1 MNIYDNVLE
10 LVGDTPLMRAGKLAE
25 EFGAVGNVLLK
36 LEFFNPGGS
45 IKDRVA
51 LNIIRDAEERGVLK
65 GGGKVPPA
73 IIEATSGNTG
83 IGIAMVAAAK
93 GYRAI
98 IVMPENMSEE
108 RKKIIR
114 AYGAELVLT
123 PAEAGMKGAAAEAE
137 RLLAKNEGAIIAGQF
152 VNPANPE
159 AHYFSTAE
167 EIWDDCGGAVDAVVA
182 GIGTGGTISG
192 LAKFFKEKD
201 ENIKIVAVEPFES
214 PLLSEGIAG
223 VHKIQGI
230 GANFV
235 PKVLDCDS
243 YDEIIKVKGDDAI
256 AMMGRLAAV
265 EGIFCGISSGAAL
278 RAALEIAKREEFRGK
293 NIIAILP
300 DTGERYLSVLF

>member
-123 PAEAGMKGAAAEAE
+123 
-137 RLLAKNEGAIIAGQF
+137 
-152 VNPANPE
+152 
-159 AHYFSTAE
+159 H
-167 EIWDDCGGAVDAVVA
+167 
-182 GIGTGGTISG
+182 
-192 LAKFFKEKD
+192 
-201 ENIKIVAVEPFES
+201 
-214 PLLSEGIAG
+214 
-223 VHKIQGI
+223 
-230 GANFV
+230 
-235 PKVLDCDS
+235 
-243 YDEIIKVKGDDAI
+243 
-256 AMMGRLAAV
+256 
-265 EGIFCGISSGAAL
+265 
-278 RAALEIAKREEFRGK
+278 
-293 NIIAILP
+293 
-300 DTGERYLSVLF
+300 

>member
-10 LVGDTPLMRAGKLAE
+10 LVGDTPLMRAGRLAE

-45 IKDRVA
+45 VKDRVA
-51 LNIIRDAEERGVLK
+51 LNIIRDAEERGEID
-65 GGGKVPPA
+65 GGDVPPV
-73 IIEATSGNTG
+73 IIEPTSGNTG
-83 IGIAMVAAAK
+83 IGVAMVAAAK

-108 RKKIIR
+108 RKKIVH

-123 PAEAGMKGAAAEAE
+123 PAEAGMKGAVEEAE
-137 RLLAKNEGAIIAGQF
+137 RLLAENEGAIIAGQF
-152 VNPANPE
+152 VNPANSE

-167 EIWDDCGGAVDAVVA
+167 EIWDDCGGAVAVVVA

-192 LAKFFKEKD
+192 LSKFFKEKD
-201 ENIKIVAVEPFES
+201 KNIKIVAVEPFES
-214 PLLSEGIAG
+214 PLLSGGAAG
-223 VHKIQGI
+223 AHKIQGI

-235 PKVLDCDS
+235 PEVLDCDA
-243 YDEIIKVKGDDAI
+243 YDEIVKVKGDDAI
-256 AMMGRLAAV
+256 AMMGKLAAV

-278 RAALEIAKREEFRGK
+278 CAALEIAKREEFRGK
-293 NIIAILP
+293 NIVAIMP
-300 DTGERYLSVLF
+300 DTGERYLSVL

>member
-10 LVGDTPLMRAGKLAE
+10 LVGDTPLMRAGRLAE

-45 IKDRVA
+45 VKDRVA
-51 LNIIRDAEERGVLK
+51 LNIIRDAEERGEID
-65 GGGKVPPA
+65 GGDVPPV
-73 IIEATSGNTG
+73 IIEPTSGNTG
-83 IGIAMVAAAK
+83 IGVAMVAAAK

-108 RKKIIR
+108 RKKIVH

-123 PAEAGMKGAAAEAE
+123 PAEAGMKGAVEEAE
-137 RLLAKNEGAIIAGQF
+137 RLLAENEGAIIAGQF
-152 VNPANPE
+152 VNPANSE

-167 EIWDDCGGAVDAVVA
+167 EIWDDCGGAVAVVVA

-192 LAKFFKEKD
+192 LSKFFKEKD
-201 ENIKIVAVEPFES
+201 KNIKIVAVEPFES
-214 PLLSEGIAG
+214 PLLSGGAAG
-223 VHKIQGI
+223 AHKIQGI

-235 PKVLDCDS
+235 PEVLDCDA
-243 YDEIIKVKGDDAI
+243 YDEIVKVKGDDAI
-256 AMMGRLAAV
+256 AMMGKLAAA

-278 RAALEIAKREEFRGK
+278 CAALEIAKREEFRGK
-293 NIIAILP
+293 NIVAIMP
-300 DTGERYLSVLF
+300 DTGERYLSVL